1 MNQTVHQPNGV
12 EIHVEESGMVTVR
25 FEGCDSDPIRI
36 NGDSAQR
43 LGSMIKNAGEECVTQ

>member
-25 FEGCDSDPIRI
+25 FEGCDSDPIRV
-36 NGDSAQR
+36 NGHSAQR
-43 LGSMIKNAGEECVTQ
+43 LGSMIKNAGEESVTQ